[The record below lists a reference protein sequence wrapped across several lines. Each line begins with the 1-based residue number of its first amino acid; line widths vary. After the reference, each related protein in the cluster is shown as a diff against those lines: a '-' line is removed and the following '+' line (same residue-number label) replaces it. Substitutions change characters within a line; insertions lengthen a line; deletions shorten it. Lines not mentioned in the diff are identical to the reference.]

1 MSTYSLNDSV
11 LRKNISSLFG
21 LSDLTE
27 DTGYLKSEN
36 AKNTVESF
44 LRAGSL
50 AAKNLSSSPKI
61 SGFLGGF
68 SSIRL
73 SKRKN
78 LSEYKQELSDMIL
91 KDHEQY
97 NKDIFNKFAESI
109 KEDIIRNQ
117 NNYISS
123 EFEASKRLLNKV
135 SDLEQQYNNL
145 TKNINAF
152 KNDVFMRLPDKE
164 KNKKGEDRYY
174 SRITYFHLSVR
185 NSPLEDLRSFI
196 IELAEDVGGRPNFK
210 NLVNMSYMFLAN
222 SLYTSVIN
230 SCINAVFGGSISP
243 SKEISVTLNVTDILS
258 SSLGA
263 GVVRSNYL
271 KNHESEK
278 AVKFDHKKG
287 GNGVLL
293 LEILPSE
300 YSNIEKF
307 KLKKEDKSIAIIDSM
322 VKNRLIDTRL
332 DPRDLKNIML
342 VETYSDRKNQLKV
355 TFKRS
360 SLDGMSRPNG
370 GDFIDKDRDYS
381 DYREVLTFR
390 NKSGAP
396 VKAGRNDLK
405 LFASN
410 DEDMIKNAETATTQP
425 LYKGIVDG
433 KEVIFSVTDL
443 VTGKVK
449 NSKGKKA
456 KPKKIKP
463 AGLSGL
469 VSNWKPG
476 KKK

>member
-1 MSTYSLNDSV
+1 MSTYSLNDNV

-21 LSDLTE
+21 LSDLTG

-78 LSEYKQELSDMIL
+78 LSEYKEELSNMIL

-97 NKDIFNKFAESI
+97 NKDIYNKFSESI

-135 SDLEQQYNNL
+135 SDLEQQYSNL
-145 TKNINAF
+145 AKNINAF
-152 KNDVFMRLPDKE
+152 KNDIFMRLPDKE

-174 SRITYFHLSVR
+174 SRITYFHLSVK
-185 NSPLEDLRSFI
+185 NSPLEDLRDFI
-196 IELAEDVGGRPNFK
+196 IDLAEDIGSSPTFD

-222 SLYTSVIN
+222 SLYTNVIN
-230 SCINAVFGGSISP
+230 SCTNAVFGGSISP
-243 SKEISVTLNVTDILS
+243 SQEISVTLNVTDILS
-258 SSLGA
+258 GTLGA

-271 KNHESEK
+271 KVHDPK
-278 AVKFDHKKG
+278 GAFRFDHKKG
-287 GNGVLL
+287 GNGILL

-307 KLKKEDKSIAIIDSM
+307 NLKKEDKSSAIIDSM
-322 VKNRLIDTRL
+322 VKNRLVESVL
-332 DPRDLKNIML
+332 DVRELKNIML

-360 SLDGMSRPNG
+360 SLDGVSING
-370 GDFIDKDRDYS
+370 GAFIDKDRDYS
-381 DYREVLTFR
+381 EYKEVLVFK
-390 NKSGAP
+390 NKSGTP
-396 VKAGRNDLK
+396 VKVERNELR
-405 LFASN
+405 LFAN
-410 DEDMIKNAETATTQP
+410 NNEDMIKNAETATTQP
-425 LYKGIVDG
+425 LYKGMVDG

-443 VTGKVK
+443 VTGKIK
-449 NSKGKKA
+449 DSKGKKA